1 MVAKCVRVSGRL
13 LLSAALSWTL
23 IPIAIADAPSSMD
36 AEHSGAKVGTD
47 TAVKQLHTIPED
59 GIGDIKWLS
68 GATRIVREII
78 AKRPKEDLII
88 CVAGCV
94 ETQDR
99 VVYAQPTEAA
109 DVLNAE
115 TVSNVAP
122 KAAPAAIPAK
132 ADAAQPDGAK
142 DAVKVSEPVTPAVVN
157 PAPAAAVAPAAAT
170 EADATTPDTQAETQP
185 AIAPAARTSTDENTV
200 PQFVPSAAQPNADE
214 APASDEA
221 TPESVESEPKAEGE
235 NSDTPT
241 ESNGE
246 GASETPSEP
255 Q

>member
-1 MVAKCVRVSGRL
+1 MVRKSVRVSGRL
-13 LLSAALSWTL
+13 ALSAALSWTL
-23 IPIAIADAPSSMD
+23 IPIAIADAPPAAD
-36 AEHSGAKVGTD
+36 QSGGNVGTD

-59 GIGDIKWLS
+59 GIGDNKWLS
-68 GATRIVREII
+68 GATRAVREIM

-99 VVYAQPTEAA
+99 VVYAQPTEAV

-115 TVSNVAP
+115 TISNVAP
-122 KAAPAAIPAK
+122 KIAPAAMPAQ
-132 ADAAQPDGAK
+132 ADAAKPDDAK
-142 DAVKVSEPVTPAVVN
+142 DAVKVSEPVTPAMVN
-157 PAPAAAVAPAAAT
+157 PAPAAAVTPAAPPAS
-170 EADATTPDTQAETQP
+170 QAETQP
-185 AIAPAARTSTDENTV
+185 AIAPAARTSTDENSV

-214 APASDEA
+214 APASDE
-221 TPESVESEPKAEGE
+221 TNPEAVESETKAEGE
-235 NSDTPT
+235 NSETPA

-246 GASETPSEP
+246 GASDTPSEP